1 MAAVTENPS
10 SVRVRKLDPWVIK
23 THTELS
29 KNAGLSLEEH
39 LRRVLTET
47 ALQNQKAF
55 ADEIEQHR
63 TAIEEK
69 FGKEFPSAES
79 LIRDVREES

>member
-1 MAAVTENPS
+1 MAALSENPS

-23 THTELS
+23 THAQLS
-29 KNAGLSLEEH
+29 KNAGISLEEH
-39 LRRVLTET
+39 LRRVLTEK
-47 ALQNQKAF
+47 ALQNQEEF

-63 TAIEEK
+63 AAIEQK
-69 FGKEFPSAES
+69 FGNEFPSAES